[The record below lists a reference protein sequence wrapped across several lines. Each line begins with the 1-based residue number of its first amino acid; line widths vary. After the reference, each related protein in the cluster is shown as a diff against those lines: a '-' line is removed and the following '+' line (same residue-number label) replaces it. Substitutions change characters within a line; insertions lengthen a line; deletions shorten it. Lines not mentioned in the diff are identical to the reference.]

1 MASPG
6 GPVVCFSYLA
16 AASLWQVT
24 QFPRPNYG
32 AEVHAIEESI
42 AADGVMVAAVIAALG
57 LPSLL
62 LANNVGDDG
71 SGAHARNWLHDRGV
85 ETDARMMD
93 GHPTPH
99 VVVVGD
105 DHHTR
110 TFFPYLPGVADELEQ
125 LDLESLAT
133 ASFAYVDGYAFIAK
147 AASLAIRAAKAAGV
161 PLLLNLGGDSPA
173 DVFDAIRGYPRLIV
187 QTSVSEASAPE
198 LQRLAG
204 HLQCATG
211 AEWAVVTAGVG
222 GAVAASKDQCLT
234 SPAFRAEVHHT
245 HCAGAAFSGGLLY
258 GLFQGWAMHDCLD
271 LGAASGALRCERGHD
286 EPMPGLAELRAFMQ
300 GRERAP
306 VPAAWTVPAA
316 KTLTEAGVLW
326 K

>member
-16 AASLWQVT
+16 AARLWQVT
-24 QFPRPNYG
+24 QFPRPNFG

-42 AADGVMVAAVIAALG
+42 AADGAMVAAVLAGLG

-62 LANNVGDDG
+62 LASNIGGDN
-71 SGAHARNWLHDRGV
+71 SGAFVYNWLHDRGV
-85 ETDARMMD
+85 ETTARMVD

-105 DHHTR
+105 NQHTR
-110 TFFPYLPGVADELEQ
+110 TFFPHLPGVADELDRVN
-125 LDLESLAT
+125 LAPLAT
-133 ASFAYVDGYAFIAK
+133 AAFAYVDGYALVAK

-173 DVFDAIRGYPRLIV
+173 EVFDAIRGYPRLIV
-187 QTSVSEASAPE
+187 QTSVSEANVLES
-198 LQRLAG
+198 QRLAG
-204 HLQCATG
+204 DLQGATG
-211 AEWAVVTAGVG
+211 AEWAVVTAGSV
-222 GAVAASKDQCLT
+222 GAVAASKDQCLA
-234 SPAFRAEVHHT
+234 SPAFRSEVHHAR
-245 HCAGAAFSGGLLY
+245 CAGAAFSGGLLY
-258 GLFQGWAMHDCLD
+258 GLLKDHGMQDCLD
-271 LGAASGALRCERGHD
+271 LGAASGALRCERGHG
-286 EPMPGLAELRAFMQ
+286 EPMPGPGELRAFMQ

-316 KTLTEAGVLW
+316 KTLTEAGV
-326 K
+326 